1 MHRST
6 GDYAYVSPK
15 PDLRPLANETT
26 DGATVSANN
35 EKEDATPMLAEVDD
49 TVNERYVLAIMAEV
63 SIYLST
69 DMTCK
74 AELPSIIVLCACG
87 QTAERQE
94 RGTYL
99 TGQCRAREHYLVRL
113 SCFISALSFALRGL
127 RKRGHMSR

>member
-49 TVNERYVLAIMAEV
+49 KVNERSL
-63 SIYLST
+63 LSWL
-69 DMTCK
+69 K
-74 AELPSIIVLCACG
+74 SAS
-87 QTAERQE
+87 
-94 RGTYL
+94 TYRL
-99 TGQCRAREHYLVRL
+99 T
-113 SCFISALSFALRGL
+113 
-127 RKRGHMSR
+127 